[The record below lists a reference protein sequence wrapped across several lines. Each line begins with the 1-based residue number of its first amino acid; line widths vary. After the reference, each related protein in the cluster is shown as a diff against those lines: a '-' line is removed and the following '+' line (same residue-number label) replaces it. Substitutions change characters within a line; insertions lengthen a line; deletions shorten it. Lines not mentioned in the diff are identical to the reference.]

1 MATLYTVLQAL
12 ETIAPLRGAAN
23 WDNVG
28 LLIKGTRPIRRV
40 GVCIDLTPAVLDE
53 LMAADVDFIVAYHPT
68 LFRGL
73 KRITGA
79 TAIENTLLQ
88 VIRAGI
94 HLYAPHTALDA
105 AVDGMA
111 DWLAEAIVHP
121 SQAHQH
127 RPIAPVDWDPRVGVG
142 RQGVLDAP
150 VSVRQL
156 VPRIKAWLGIDH
168 LRVAG
173 DIDAPRTTYAV
184 CPGAGGSVLGPLS
197 DTDLLLT
204 GEMGHHEVLAA
215 VARGAT
221 VVLTDHTHCERGFLM
236 RYAARIHTST
246 GLDVL
251 VSAVD
256 TDPLSVV

>member
-1 MATLYTVLQAL
+1 MATLYSVLQAL
-12 ETIAPLRGAAN
+12 ETIAPLKGAAS

-28 LLIKGTRPIRRV
+28 LLVKGTRPIQRI

-53 LMAADVDFIVAYHPT
+53 LIGEDVDFIIAYHPT

-73 KRITGA
+73 KRITGS
-79 TAIENTLLQ
+79 TAIENTLLRL
-88 VIRAGI
+88 IRAGI

-111 DWLAEAIVHP
+111 DWLTEAIVHP
-121 SQAHQH
+121 SQAIQH
-127 RPIAPVDWDPRVGVG
+127 RPIEAVAWDPNVGVG
-142 RQGVLDAP
+142 RQGLLAAP
-150 VSVRQL
+150 VPVRHL
-156 VPRIKAWLGIDH
+156 IPRIKAWLGIDH

-173 DIDAPRTTYAV
+173 DLDAPRGTYAV
-184 CPGAGGSVLGPLS
+184 CPGAGGTVFAPLS
-197 DTDLLLT
+197 NIDLLLT
-204 GEMGHHEVLAA
+204 GEMGHHEVLAS

-221 VVLTDHTHCERGFLM
+221 VVLTDHTHCERGYLM
-236 RYAARIHTST
+236 RYAARIHAST
-246 GLDVL
+246 GLDVR